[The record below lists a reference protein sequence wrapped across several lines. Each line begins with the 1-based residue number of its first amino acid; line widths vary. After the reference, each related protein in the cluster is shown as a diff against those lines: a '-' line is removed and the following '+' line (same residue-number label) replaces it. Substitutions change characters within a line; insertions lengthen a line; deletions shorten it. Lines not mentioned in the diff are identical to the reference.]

1 MPQENNTEEDKENN
15 KELNRFRIYK
25 LADGFEVWVGK
36 DSSANDLLTMK
47 YSKQNDLWFHVRG
60 TSGSHTVLK
69 LPEAHNGIPKDVI
82 KTAASIA
89 AYYSKAKNA
98 RNVNVAYTEAKNVQ
112 KYKGAKSGSVII
124 KGEKIVKVEPG
135 IPNGN

>member
-1 MPQENNTEEDKENN
+1 MDENDNN
-15 KELNRFRIYK
+15 LKRFRIFK

-36 DSSANDLLTMK
+36 DSSANDLLSMK
-47 YSKQNDLWFHVRG
+47 YSSQNDIWFHVRG

-69 LPEAHNGIPKDVI
+69 IPGDASEIPKNYI

-89 AYYSKAKNA
+89 AFYSKGKNA
-98 RNVNVAYTEAKNVQ
+98 KIVPVAYTKVKNVQ

-124 KGEKIVKVEPG
+124 KGEKIIKAEPG
-135 IPNGN
+135 IPGI